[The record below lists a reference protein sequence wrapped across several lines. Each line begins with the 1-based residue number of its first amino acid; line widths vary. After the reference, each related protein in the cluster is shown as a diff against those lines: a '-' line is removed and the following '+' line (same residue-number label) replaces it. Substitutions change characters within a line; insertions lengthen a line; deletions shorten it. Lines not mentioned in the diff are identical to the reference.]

1 MLQSIVQWSL
11 GNRPVVLV
19 LAVLAL
25 MTGVVASYRSDLD
38 AFPEFAPPQVTVQTE
53 AAGLSAEQVEQLV
66 TLPIEQA
73 IVGLPGLES
82 LRSRSIQGLSAIT
95 VVFKDNVDVY
105 LARQLVGQKLTE
117 AQSLLPDTAEIPRMG
132 PMTKTTG
139 RLLVV
144 GFTSKT
150 LDAIELRDRV
160 QWDVRPRIL
169 SLQGVAMTTIF
180 GGDVR
185 QYQVQ
190 ISPEQLASRQL
201 GINDVIDATRQSNGI
216 RGLGFKENENQR
228 IVIRAEGQIR
238 SVRQMADTVLA
249 RTSGGIVRLGDIG
262 KVGQFAAPKFGA
274 STVNGDD
281 AVSML
286 IYKQFGSDTLTVT
299 RSIEF
304 ELKSMRPSLLSQG
317 IELRLGLFRQ
327 ADFIEKAVGNVVES
341 LWLGAILV
349 AVILTL
355 LLMNL
360 RVAFISL
367 VAIPL
372 SLLSSISILW
382 FFGVSLNTL
391 TLGGLAIA
399 VGEVVDD
406 AVIDVENIFR
416 RFRQA
421 KAKFGVFDA
430 AQVALDASLEVRSA
444 VVYATWIVVAV
455 FVPVLLMGGVQGRLF
470 APLGYAYILATVSSL
485 VVALTVTP
493 VMSVVLLRN
502 RVSTHDPIFLKWLQD
517 IYLFALRMVIRLRW
531 PAIGLVFIA
540 TLLAAFVIS
549 KSGGEFLPEL
559 RESHLIVHMQ
569 SLAGTSLEQN
579 VKTGRQV
586 TKKLLE
592 MDEVANV
599 CHLAGRA
606 EQGEDTWGIE
616 YGEIEVPLKSGV
628 DVEAIR
634 ERLLED
640 LPKEFPGNNF
650 HAFTFLSECIHDSL
664 SGAIAPVL
672 VKVKG
677 YDVQLV
683 DVTIQRLVAIMNGT
697 TGSQG
702 VFAEPQDGQ
711 PECVIRIRHNDA
723 AKFGLRPSDVIES
736 VHAAYQ
742 GAVVGQVYDRN
753 RVTPIVVVLDPSI
766 RNHPDL
772 IRNLWLTVPVDRR
785 IDNSQT
791 INPLRSNIIKHDEGR
806 VQLSQVADVFLSD
819 GRFLVTHENGIRTQT
834 ISCSTVGRDV
844 ETFVRDLESQ
854 IRNIKMPAGIQV
866 EVTGEHIAK
875 RTSQSE
881 LLMTGGAASV
891 AVLILLWMALRSY
904 TATVLVM
911 LNVPFALI
919 GGVFAVYW
927 MGNVLNVGSLVG
939 FVTLFGI
946 TMRNGIMMVTHWQHL
961 SVESSGNE
969 DWPTIVLQG
978 ARERLGPI
986 LMTALVTGLGL
997 APIALGSNQAGREI
1011 EGPMAIVI
1019 LGGLVTSTILNLFI
1033 LPAFANIVGSRL
1045 LPGKQNEFSNS
1056 NSIRSE

>member
-1 MLQSIVQWSL
+1 MLQSIVKWSL
-11 GNRPVVLV
+11 HNRPVVLA
-19 LAVLAL
+19 LAVAL
-25 MTGVVASYRSDLD
+25 VVVGIFASFRSDLD

-53 AAGLSAEQVEQLV
+53 AVGLSAEEVEQLI
-66 TLPIEQA
+66 TLPLEQS

-117 AQSLLPDTAEIPRMG
+117 AQALLPDTAEIPRMG

-139 RLLVV
+139 RLLVI
-144 GFTSKT
+144 GFTSDN

-160 QWDVRPRIL
+160 QWDVRPRVL
-169 SLQGVAMTTIF
+169 ALQGVAMTTIF

-190 ISPEQLASRQL
+190 VSPEQLAARGL
-201 GINDVIDATRQSNGI
+201 GINDIVETAKQASKVRGI
-216 RGLGFKENENQR
+216 GFQENVNQR
-228 IVIRAEGQIR
+228 VVVRAEGQIR
-238 SVRQMADTVLA
+238 SESQLADTVLN
-249 RTSGGIVRLGDIG
+249 RNFDGMTRLGDIG
-262 KVGQFAAPKFGA
+262 KITQAPAPQFGS
-274 STVNGDD
+274 STVNGKS

-286 IYKQFGSDTLTVT
+286 IYKQFGSDTLAVT
-299 RSIEF
+299 RSIEAEF
-304 ELKSMRPSLLSQG
+304 KRMQSEIEKQG
-317 IELRLGLFRQ
+317 IEIRFGLFRQ
-327 ADFIEKAVGNVVES
+327 ADFIEKAIGNVVES
-341 LWLGAILV
+341 LWLGAVLV
-349 AVILTL
+349 TVILTV
-355 LLMNL
+355 LLMNM

-372 SLLSSISILW
+372 SLLTAISVLW
-382 FFGVSLNTL
+382 FCNVSLNTL

-416 RFRQA
+416 RFREA
-421 KAKFGVFDA
+421 KAKSKTFDPIKI
-430 AQVALDASLEVRSA
+430 ALDASLEVRSA

-485 VVALTVTP
+485 LVALTVTP

-502 RVSTHDPIFLKWLQD
+502 RVGSHDPIVLKFLQN
-517 IYLFALRMVIRLRW
+517 IYEAILRLTIRWRYFTVV
-531 PAIGLVFIA
+531 AVTIA
-540 TLLAAFVIS
+540 TGFAMFAITE
-549 KSGGEFLPEL
+549 SGGEFLPEL

-569 SLAGTSLEQN
+569 SLSGTSLNQN
-579 VKTGRQV
+579 VLTGQQV
-586 TKKLLE
+586 TRTLLAK
-592 MDEVANV
+592 DGVANV

-616 YGEIEVPLKSGV
+616 YGEIEVPLKSHA
-628 DVEAIR
+628 DVEQLR
-634 ERLLED
+634 NDLLEE
-640 LPKEFPGNNF
+640 LPLAFPGNNF

-664 SGAIAPVL
+664 SGSIAPVL

-677 YDVQLV
+677 TDFAAV
-683 DVTIQRLVAIMNGT
+683 DAIVPKVAFIMRQTPGN
-697 TGSQG
+697 QG

-711 PECVIRIRHNDA
+711 PEMVIRVRHGDA
-723 AKFGLRPSDVIES
+723 ALYGLRPAEIIDCI
-736 VHAAYQ
+736 HTAYQ

-753 RVTPIVVVLDPSI
+753 RVTSIVVVLDPAI
-766 RNHPDL
+766 RNRPEL
-772 IRNLWLTVPVDRR
+772 IEQLWLTVPMERR
-785 IDNSQT
+785 PIASPNP
-791 INPLRSNIIKHDEGR
+791 NPLRKSPELADEGR

-819 GRFLVTHENGIRTQT
+819 GRFLVTHENGIRTQA
-834 ISCSTVGRDV
+834 ISCAATGRDV
-844 ETFVRDLESQ
+844 ESFVRDLEDRISKLP
-854 IRNIKMPAGIQV
+854 RPAGVQI
-866 EVTGEHIAK
+866 EITGEHIAK
-875 RTSQSE
+875 KAAQSD
-881 LLMTGGAASV
+881 LLVTGAGAAL
-891 AVLILLWMALRSY
+891 AVVLLLWMALRTY
-904 TATVLVM
+904 GATLLVL
-911 LNVPFALI
+911 LNIPFALI

-961 SVESSGNE
+961 ALEGSNKHLLQL
-969 DWPTIVLQG
+969 ILQG

-997 APIALGSNQAGREI
+997 APIAIWSHEAGREI

-1019 LGGLVTSTILNLFI
+1019 LGGLFTSTLLNLFI
-1033 LPAFANIVGSRL
+1033 LPVFAFLFG
-1045 LPGKQNEFSNS
+1045 GKLFSS
-1056 NSIRSE
+1056 QQADAATLM

>member
-11 GNRPVVLV
+11 VNRPVVLV
-19 LAVLAL
+19 LAAL
-25 MTGVVASYRSDLD
+25 TLVTGIVASYRSDLD

-53 AAGLSAEQVEQLV
+53 AVGLSAEQVEQLV

-82 LRSRSIQGLSAIT
+82 IRSRSIQGLSAIT

-117 AQSLLPDTAEIPRMG
+117 AQSLLPNTAEIPRMG

-144 GFTSKT
+144 GFTSRT

-160 QWDVRPRIL
+160 QWEVRPRIL
-169 SLQGVAMTTIF
+169 SLHGVAMTTIF

-190 ISPEQLASRQL
+190 ISPEKLASRQF
-201 GINDVIDATRQSNGI
+201 GINDVIDATRQSTSI
-216 RGLGFKENENQR
+216 RGLGFQENENQR
-228 IVIRAEGQIR
+228 VVIRAEGQIQ
-238 SVRQMADTVLA
+238 SERQLADTVLT
-249 RTSGGIVRLGDIG
+249 RSGGGIVRLSDIG
-262 KVGQFAAPKFGA
+262 NVVQSAAPKFGA

-286 IYKQFGSDTLTVT
+286 VYKQFGSDTLTVT
-299 RSIEF
+299 RSIES
-304 ELKSMRPSLLSQG
+304 ELEAMRSSLVRQG
-317 IELRLGLFRQ
+317 IELRFGLFRQ

-341 LWLGAILV
+341 LWIGAILV
-349 AVILTL
+349 AVILSL
-355 LLMNL
+355 LLMNF
-360 RVAFISL
+360 RVAMISL

-372 SLLSSISILW
+372 SLLSAISILW
-382 FFGVSLNTL
+382 FLGISLNTL

-421 KAKFGVFDA
+421 KAKFGIFDA
-430 AQVALDASLEVRSA
+430 ASVALDASLEVRSA

-493 VMSVVLLRN
+493 VMSVVLLHN
-502 RVSTHDPIFLKWLQD
+502 RVSSHDPILLKWLQD
-517 IYLFALRMVIRLRW
+517 FYIFALRIVIRQRW
-531 PAIGLVFIA
+531 LAIGFVMLA
-540 TLLAAFVIS
+540 TVLAAMVIS

-579 VKTGRQV
+579 VKTGKQV
-586 TKKLLE
+586 TAVLLE

-616 YGEIEVPLKSGV
+616 YGEIEVPLKSSV
-628 DVEAIR
+628 DVEELR
-634 ERLLED
+634 ERLLEE
-640 LPKEFPGNNF
+640 LPGKFPGSNF

-677 YDVQLV
+677 NDVAAVDATIRKLV
-683 DVTIQRLVAIMNGT
+683 EIMNT
-697 TGSQG
+697 TKGSQG

-711 PECVIRIRHNDA
+711 PECIIRVRHNDA
-723 AKFGLRPSDVIES
+723 AAFGLRPTDVVES

-742 GAVVGQVYDRN
+742 GAVVGQVFDRN
-753 RVTPIVVVLDPSI
+753 RVTPIVVILDPSI
-766 RNHPDL
+766 RNRPEL
-772 IRNLWLTVPVDRR
+772 IQQLWITVPRDRR
-785 IDNSQT
+785 VGDLAYS
-791 INPLRSNIIKHDEGR
+791 NPLRSNSSTHDEGR
-806 VQLSQVADVFLSD
+806 VQLSQVADVFLND

-834 ISCSTVGRDV
+834 ITCSTIGRDV
-844 ETFVRDLESQ
+844 ESFVRELESKIQ
-854 IRNIKMPAGIQV
+854 STKIPVGIQV
-866 EVTGEHIAK
+866 EVTGEHVAK
-875 RTSQSE
+875 RTAQAE
-881 LLMTGGAASV
+881 LLMTGGAAAV
-891 AVLILLWMALRSY
+891 AVLLLLWMALRSY
-904 TATVLVM
+904 TATWLVM

-927 MGNVLNVGSLVG
+927 MGNILNVGSLVG

-961 SVESSGNE
+961 ALERSANAEQL
-969 DWPTIVLQG
+969 TIILQG

-997 APIALGSNQAGREI
+997 MPIAIGSNQAGREI

-1019 LGGLVTSTILNLFI
+1019 LGGLFTSTLLNLFI
-1033 LPAFANIVGSRL
+1033 LPVFAYMFGETFFAIEKAAQQDNFQLS
-1045 LPGKQNEFSNS
+1045 
-1056 NSIRSE
+1056 